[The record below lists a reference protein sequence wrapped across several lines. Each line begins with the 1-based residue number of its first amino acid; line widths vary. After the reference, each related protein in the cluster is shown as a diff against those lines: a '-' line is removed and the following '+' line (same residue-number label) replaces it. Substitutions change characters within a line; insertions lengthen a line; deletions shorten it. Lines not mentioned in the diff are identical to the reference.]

1 MTRPRATSTAYLRRS
16 FAQAVAGP
24 VRSGAEDLFAGVRDC
39 YPRAK
44 RARLEDWLGTLEQ
57 RPGIEREA
65 LLFIALVCGTRFG
78 IYLPRVEELQ
88 AGLWSWLTGDPRN
101 MRPELADLLVS
112 VLTPGLRKELRAREG
127 WRLGPAGP
135 RGKKVGA
142 PPVARGAWATA
153 LLVDRYLR
161 RNDVPARPAVEHA
174 HDQAAI
180 LTARALTDP
189 AELRRAPRRTGIPDP
204 AKLLGA
210 LLEQYEWWLT
220 HDAVHSKDPAP
231 LKSEH
236 HRHADWRRRHRRLH
250 VVLARY
256 GARTLAEETVGRIPT
271 AIWGSGGPQDGV
283 PKGLRGPASQTSATA
298 SLRRRPHAV
307 PK

>member
-1 MTRPRATSTAYLRRS
+1 
-16 FAQAVAGP
+16 VK
-24 VRSGAEDLFAGVRDC
+24 SGAEDLLAGVRDC
-39 YPRAK
+39 YPRAP
-44 RARLEDWLGTLEQ
+44 RARLEDWLETLEQ

-88 AGLWSWLTGDPRN
+88 AELWSWLTWHPRN
-101 MRPELADLLVS
+101 MRRELADILVS
-112 VLTPGLRKELRAREG
+112 VLTPGLWKELRAREG

-135 RGKKVGA
+135 RGKKAGA
-142 PPVARGAWATA
+142 LPVARGPWATA
-153 LLVDRYLR
+153 LVVDRYLR

-174 HDQAAI
+174 LDLAAI

-189 AELRRAPRRTGIPDP
+189 SELRRAPRRTGIPDP

-210 LLEQYEWWLT
+210 LLEQYEWWVT

-231 LKSEH
+231 LRSERG
-236 HRHADWRRRHRRLH
+236 RHAAWRRRHRRLN

-271 AIWGSGGPQDGV
+271 AIWDSGGPQDGV
-283 PKGLRGPASQTSATA
+283 PEGLRGPASQTPAWAPLAKYVVVHIHVHGMPVARAWLS
-298 SLRRRPHAV
+298 V
-307 PK
+307 